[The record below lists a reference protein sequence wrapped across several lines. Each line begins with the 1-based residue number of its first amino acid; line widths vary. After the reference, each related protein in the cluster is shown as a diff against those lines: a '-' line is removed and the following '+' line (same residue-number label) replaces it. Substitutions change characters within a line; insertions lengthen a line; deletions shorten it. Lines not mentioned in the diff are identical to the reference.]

1 MNYQLMFQTIAE
13 VCVMAIILMMFV
25 IIVIIDED
33 SEYTGKAIVGV
44 IVLFVVATISGSL
57 AAGLS

>member
-1 MNYQLMFQTIAE
+1 MFQTIAE

-44 IVLFVVATISGSL
+44 IVLFVVATISGAL